1 MSVLVEMKVAGW
13 SWALLPKAPHS
24 FWSYQQKSLLF
35 QQWFPWQCS
44 QSRKEEN
51 KKVSDVLNASYIGK
65 KKKMFSSEKST
76 RSLSITGATAAEC
89 RTRVP
94 HRGKGHY
101 QTITRSEIPSHRGE
115 LRVWS
120 KHRTAAA
127 TARADTWTLD
137 GSSGGSRHRTAGPR
151 AVGRTGAHS
160 YPSPISLPV
169 FHLTRPRSSQRDG
182 RCA

>member
-35 QQWFPWQCS
+35 QQRFPWQCS

-51 KKVSDVLNASYIGK
+51 KKVSDILNASYIGK
-65 KKKMFSSEKST
+65 KMFSSETST
-76 RSLSITGATAAEC
+76 RSLSITGVTAAEC

-101 QTITRSEIPSHRGE
+101 QMITRPEILSHRGE

-120 KHRTAAA
+120 KHRIAAA
-127 TARADTWTLD
+127 AAELTR
-137 GSSGGSRHRTAGPR
+137 
-151 AVGRTGAHS
+151 GRWTGAGAAAGTV
-160 YPSPISLPV
+160 LPA
-169 FHLTRPRSSQRDG
+169 HTPWEGPELAATRPLFHYQHFI
-182 RCA
+182 